1 MAQYIYAQRQV
12 RGLERH
18 FHKFSPDSHGGYQLC
33 IEGYQLRSPRL
44 LIFCCVMLLGGYCSQ
59 FQRSLSMGTDSD
71 GFIFVSVPCFEKCIV
86 AVLQCIRQ
94 VSVPRARCARYQTVS
109 IHSKPPQQPHGKIDK
124 TFGAEQK
131 QSRFYS
137 KWKHHIAG
145 TTRGKSELDTFT
157 FQHLSS

>member
-1 MAQYIYAQRQV
+1 MAQYFYAQRQV
-12 RGLERH
+12 GRH

-44 LIFCCVMLLGGYCSQ
+44 LIFCCVMLLGG
-59 FQRSLSMGTDSD
+59 FVPNFKGLSLWIQIRMGLFSSL
-71 GFIFVSVPCFEKCIV
+71 FHVLKSVLC
-86 AVLQCIRQ
+86 QCIRQ